1 VIMVGDN
8 FKEKEDVEKC
18 ESENLILVD
27 VLSP

>member
-1 VIMVGDN
+1 MVGDN